1 MVRSNE
7 FVGRTLAEAVRKAT
21 AVYARRMPCEYKNQ
35 TRCNDLLR
43 EISFLQT
50 EAGRLA
56 DSAERLGTDA
66 DRLKRSAVV
75 ALTVSAVS
83 TLTLFGATL
92 RGFARGL
99 RILGRKRPHDLS
111 RDDIIDLL
119 AALSPIAPLIAAID
133 AIQNLQEAERLV
145 REAEVLERNSE
156 RLAEGLMGAIR
167 DYERLGCGAVGGVGT

>member
-1 MVRSNE
+1 M
-7 FVGRTLAEAVRKAT
+7 
-21 AVYARRMPCEYKNQ
+21 
-35 TRCNDLLR
+35 
-43 EISFLQT
+43 
-50 EAGRLA
+50 
-56 DSAERLGTDA
+56 
-66 DRLKRSAVV
+66 V

-83 TLTLFGATL
+83 TLMLFGATL

-133 AIQNLQEAERLV
+133 AIQNLEEAERLV

-167 DYERLGCGAVGGVGT
+167 DYERLGCGAVGT